1 MRFLRSRRIGALL
14 LAAPVLL
21 PLSPAAAQS
30 GAPVPPAFPSQYL
43 GAVDL
48 SGAPLP
54 PDVADA
60 LGPSVPFGG
69 ISGLERVGTE
79 EYVALSD
86 DSAQHGPA
94 RAYRMTIP
102 SDPSSDQRP
111 AVTGATILH
120 DPSGQPYAP
129 QAVDP
134 ESVRRLPGGDFA
146 WTSEGWAKDG
156 DFRSPAV
163 ILSDASG
170 AEIKRLSVPAYHAPD
185 PAGTRGVRHNKAAE
199 GLAVLGEDT
208 LITANEGALVQDGPM
223 NSEERGMRVR
233 LTHYSVSTGQPLA
246 EYPLEV
252 GALYPGARDRG
263 VSEIIAG
270 GDGSLYIIE
279 RGYVAGQ
286 GNRGEI
292 YRVTLDGATNVLGKE
307 ALDGSE
313 TPARKEL
320 VFDFASL
327 PEHPNNIE
335 ALAWAPRL
343 ADGRAQLLV
352 ASDDNFSD
360 TQRTLL
366 HRIAL
371 G

>member
-1 MRFLRSRRIGALL
+1 MRFPRARRVGALL
-14 LAAPVLL
+14 LAAPAFLS
-21 PLSPAAAQS
+21 LSPAAAQS
-30 GAPVPPAFPSQYL
+30 GAPAPAFPSQYL

-48 SGAPLP
+48 SGSPRSAE
-54 PDVADA
+54 VTDA

-69 ISGLERVGTE
+69 ISGLERVGQE
-79 EYVALSD
+79 DYVALSD

-94 RAYRMTIP
+94 RAYLMTIP
-102 SDPSSDQRP
+102 SDPASGTP
-111 AVTGATILH
+111 PTVTGATLLRNA
-120 DPSGQPYAP
+120 SGQPYAP
-129 QAVDP
+129 QTVDP
-134 ESVRRLPGGDFA
+134 ESVRLLPSGDFA

-156 DFRSPAV
+156 NCRPPAV
-163 ILSDASG
+163 VLSNPSG
-170 AEIKRLSVPAYHAPD
+170 REIRRLSVPAYHAPN
-185 PAGTRGVRHNKAAE
+185 PEGTRGVRHNKANE
-199 GLAVLGEDT
+199 GLAVIGEDA
-208 LITANEGALVQDGPM
+208 LVTANEGALVQDGPM

-252 GALYPGARDRG
+252 GPLYPGARDRG
-263 VSEIIAG
+263 VSEIISG
-270 GDGSLYIIE
+270 EDGSLYTIE
-279 RGYVAGQ
+279 HSYVPGQ

-292 YRVTLDGATNVLGKE
+292 YRITLDGATKVLGKE

-327 PEHPNNIE
+327 PEHPDNIE

-352 ASDDNFSD
+352 TSDDNFSD
-360 TQRTLL
+360 KQRTLL

>member
-1 MRFLRSRRIGALL
+1 MRFLRSRRVGALL
-14 LAAPVLL
+14 LAAPAFLS
-21 PLSPAAAQS
+21 LSPAAAQS
-30 GAPVPPAFPSQYL
+30 GAPAPAFPSQYL

-48 SGAPLP
+48 SEAPHSA
-54 PDVADA
+54 DVADA
-60 LGPSVPFGG
+60 LGPTVPFGG
-69 ISGLERVGTE
+69 VSGLERVGAE
-79 EYVALSD
+79 DYVALSD

-94 RAYRMTIP
+94 RAYRMSIP
-102 SDPSSDQRP
+102 SDPASGTRP
-111 AVTGATILH
+111 TVTGATILR
-120 DPSGQPYAP
+120 DPSGRPYAP
-129 QAVDP
+129 QTMDP

-146 WTSEGWAKDG
+146 WTSEGWAKEG
-156 DFRSPAV
+156 NFCSPAV

-170 AEIKRLSVPAYHAPD
+170 KEIRRLSVPSYHAPD
-185 PAGTRGVRHNKAAE
+185 SEGTRGVRHNKANE
-199 GLAVLGEDT
+199 GLAVLGEDA
-208 LITANEGALVQDGPM
+208 LITANEGTLVQDGPM

-233 LTHYSVSTGQPLA
+233 LTHYALDTGQPLA

-270 GDGSLYIIE
+270 EDGSLYVIE
-279 RGYVAGQ
+279 RGYVPGR

-327 PEHPNNIE
+327 PEHPDNIE

-360 TQRTLL
+360 KQRTLL